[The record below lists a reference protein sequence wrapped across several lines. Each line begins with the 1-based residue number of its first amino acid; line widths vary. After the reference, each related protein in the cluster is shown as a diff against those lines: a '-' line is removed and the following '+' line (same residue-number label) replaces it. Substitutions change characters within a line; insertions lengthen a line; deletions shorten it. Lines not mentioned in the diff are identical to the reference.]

1 LRHLELENAL
11 SLILKQYPEG
21 KSEYE
26 LFRLLQARPYQIFDK
41 NCLSEP
47 LLMFQSHFVL
57 FHSLYQLRA
66 TYLSEQVADIRIH
79 PSNIRLWPYHNNK
92 PGMTEPDKLQGYYL
106 DWNNF
111 SDTTEGDVEKLLQ
124 SFWKAMQ
131 GQQSMPDRESIKA
144 AYAYFELAADSD
156 FRQVKTAYHKYQH
169 LHHPDK
175 GGDKQKSQQIEANFQ
190 RLKAY
195 LR

>member
-1 LRHLELENAL
+1 
-11 SLILKQYPEG
+11 
-21 KSEYE
+21 
-26 LFRLLQARPYQIFDK
+26 
-41 NCLSEP
+41 
-47 LLMFQSHFVL
+47 
-57 FHSLYQLRA
+57 
-66 TYLSEQVADIRIH
+66 
-79 PSNIRLWPYHNNK
+79 
-92 PGMTEPDKLQGYYL
+92 MTEPDKLQGYYL

-144 AYAYFELAADSD
+144 AYAYFELAEDSD

-175 GGDKQKSQQIEANFQ
+175 GGNKEKSQQIEANFK

-195 LR
+195 LS